1 MTSTVFIAIITLI
14 VGFAIRHEL
23 DNIKRMLY
31 AKDYQDICDTLNS
44 KNTIVRDLDGKS
56 IPFHAHVAYGKDT
69 DKDIII
75 IDI

>member
-1 MTSTVFIAIITLI
+1 MTSTVFIAIIILI

-31 AKDYQDICDTLNS
+31 TKDYHDICDTLNS
-44 KNTIVRDLDGKS
+44 KNTIVRDLDSKS

-69 DKDIII
+69 DKDIIV

>member
-23 DNIKRMLY
+23 DKIKRMLY
-31 AKDYQDICDTLNS
+31 AKDYKDICDTLNS
-44 KNTIVRDLDGKS
+44 KNTIVRDLEGKS

>member
-1 MTSTVFIAIITLI
+1 MTPTVFIAIITIL

-23 DNIKRMLY
+23 DKIKRMLY
-31 AKDYQDICDTLNS
+31 TKDYHDICDTLNS